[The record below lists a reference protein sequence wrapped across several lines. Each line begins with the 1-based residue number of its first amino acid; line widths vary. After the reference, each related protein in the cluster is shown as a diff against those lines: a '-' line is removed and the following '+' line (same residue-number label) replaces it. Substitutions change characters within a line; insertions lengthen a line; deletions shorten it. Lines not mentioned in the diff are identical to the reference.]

1 MNSIFAQQFPD
12 QNPGESFLSSSPHAA
27 DAAEATRETDVADI
41 STYIDDKIDD
51 EQLLFHGHT
60 QSTPPLNEDV
70 APHCAPSTPP
80 NATNSIPLSKEAEA
94 LVANGL
100 SQMSLQE
107 REHVT
112 HGVHGVEELLQ
123 EDANMVCQSLV
134 QLNEELDRYMQTER
148 VRLREHQQ
156 RQAHGTCSTAESPAL
171 YLALEHSASY
181 VRSKKFL
188 LMFLRADLFN
198 ASASL
203 KRMKGFFEVKLQLFG
218 LESLGRAITIAQDF
232 DENESNEDWEALQ
245 SGYTQLLP
253 GRDRAGRPII
263 FYLTNKRMGMSTR
276 SIVSIS
282 SNTVRYCRIFILLGC
297 LTSVWLDPVHSW
309 DPTMCLCNSQ
319 TSV

>member
-1 MNSIFAQQFPD
+1 
-12 QNPGESFLSSSPHAA
+12 
-27 DAAEATRETDVADI
+27 
-41 STYIDDKIDD
+41 
-51 EQLLFHGHT
+51 
-60 QSTPPLNEDV
+60 
-70 APHCAPSTPP
+70 
-80 NATNSIPLSKEAEA
+80 
-94 LVANGL
+94 
-100 SQMSLQE
+100 
-107 REHVT
+107 
-112 HGVHGVEELLQ
+112 
-123 EDANMVCQSLV
+123 
-134 QLNEELDRYMQTER
+134 
-148 VRLREHQQ
+148 
-156 RQAHGTCSTAESPAL
+156 
-171 YLALEHSASY
+171 
-181 VRSKKFL
+181 
-188 LMFLRADLFN
+188 MFLRADLFN

-297 LTSVWLDPVHSW
+297 LTSVWLDPVRSW
-309 DPTMCLCNSQ
+309 DPTMSLCNSQ